1 MKLASR
7 LLAIALSSAALIGQ
21 EIPGEGDRGLRSA
34 GNAVWASS
42 FEEARKRAAA
52 DDKLVFIEFEG
63 EECGPCKRMQGLLYP
78 AFDFEALLVGM
89 VPVKV
94 HLESAEA
101 NELGAR
107 YAVSEAPSILIL
119 SPEGRIV
126 FRMEGFMNAPDFYR
140 QVHADLDAYR
150 KFARKVE
157 QQDISNLSA
166 SEALE
171 TGRELYERSDPAS
184 ALARLTR
191 AATHPKATAVQREDA
206 REIQAA
212 VELELERPG
221 AARQTINRLI
231 ATTRS
236 PQRKERAELF
246 RAQIPLAE
254 NKPGEA
260 LALFRK
266 FMKDHPKSPHLV
278 QVTEFVE
285 RLESVERTDRP

>member
-1 MKLASR
+1 M
-7 LLAIALSSAALIGQ
+7 LAIALSSAALTGQ
-21 EIPGEGDRGLRSA
+21 EMPGEGERGLRSP

-52 DDKLVFIEFEG
+52 EEKLVFIEFEG

-78 AFDFEALLVGM
+78 AFDFEALLIGM

-94 HLESAEA
+94 RLESTEA
-101 NELGAR
+101 KELGIR

-150 KFARKVE
+150 KFARRVE
-157 QQDISNLSA
+157 QQDIPKLSA
-166 SEALE
+166 SEAVA
-171 TGRELYERSDPAS
+171 TGRELYERSDPAA
-184 ALARLTR
+184 ALPRLTR
-191 AATHPKATAVQREDA
+191 AATHPKATTVQREDA

-236 PQRKERAELF
+236 PERKERAELF

-254 NKPGEA
+254 NKPEEA

-266 FMKDHPKSPHLV
+266 FMKDYPKSAHLG
-278 QVTEFVE
+278 QVIEFVE
-285 RLESVERTDRP
+285 RLESAERSQRP